1 MREETFLEPKEE
13 LRQLRMKERRDTL
26 VMNSRI
32 RMQKYF
38 NVLDDEMI

>member
-1 MREETFLEPKEE
+1 M
-13 LRQLRMKERRDTL
+13 RMKERRDTL